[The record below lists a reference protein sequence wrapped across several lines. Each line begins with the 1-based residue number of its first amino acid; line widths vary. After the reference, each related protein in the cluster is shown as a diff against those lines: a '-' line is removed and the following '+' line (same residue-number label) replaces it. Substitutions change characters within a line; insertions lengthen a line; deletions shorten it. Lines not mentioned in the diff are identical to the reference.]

1 MSPSNSGFVPAT
13 RTARIEDEDWVVIY
27 QQEQFGMLQG
37 RFLHEPD
44 TVRFLG
50 NVEHQLLLGH
60 LDGKPCHLLRL
71 GDPASVPGLS
81 WHPLRSLI
89 GQIDDDLFRLLGLAQ
104 QLDAWYDSHRFC
116 GRCAAPMQPR
126 SEERAMECVVCD
138 LRQYPKLAPCIIVL
152 ITRGNEVL
160 LARAPHFRPGFF
172 STLAGFIEPGES
184 VEECLH
190 REVME
195 EVGLQ
200 VDQLEYLGSQNW
212 PFPNSLMM
220 GFHARYVS
228 GDIIPQPGEIEEA
241 DWWSVDQLPGIPP
254 QGTISRW
261 LIDCHLARLGGHPL
275 PIVPA

>member
-1 MSPSNSGFVPAT
+1 MSTSNRRFVPAT

-27 QQEQFGMLQG
+27 QEEQFGMLQG

-60 LDGKPCHLLRL
+60 LDEKPCHLLRL
-71 GDPASVPGLS
+71 SDTASLPGLT
-81 WHPLRSLI
+81 WHPLRGLI

-116 GRCAAPMQPR
+116 GRCSAPMQPR
-126 SEERAMECVVCD
+126 GEERAMECAECD

-160 LARAPHFRPGFF
+160 LARAPHFRSGFF

-195 EVGLQ
+195 EVGLE

-228 GDIIPQPGEIEEA
+228 GDIVPQPGEIEEA
-241 DWWSVDQLPGIPP
+241 DWWPVDQLPGIPP

-275 PIVPA
+275 PSVPA